1 MLESESLVL
10 RTDRLDLLP
19 MTQHFAPRMF
29 KVLNDP
35 SLYEFTG
42 GSPPKDLATLADLY
56 KRWECRMSPNG
67 SELWC
72 NWALHLRMQ
81 DELIGHVQ
89 ATVLPESADLAW
101 VVGSAWQRQGYATE
115 AAESVFQLLLQS
127 GVRKIRASIHPD
139 HTASIKIAEALG
151 MHLTTEFSG
160 DERIWE
166 YVALVN
172 SDIDVVEYSPLHREE
187 LVRMWRASF
196 EQGVGVTDPH
206 SIEEQLRYFDE
217 KVLPDNRVLEVVDR
231 SSSKVIGFM
240 AYTRDMISHLYVHVG
255 LQRRGIG
262 SLLLQRAKRESNGN
276 LRLFTFRQNKNA
288 RQFYEKHGFKAVRY
302 GFEENWKLED
312 VEYEWCR

>member
-1 MLESESLVL
+1 
-10 RTDRLDLLP
+10 
-19 MTQHFAPRMF
+19 
-29 KVLNDP
+29 
-35 SLYEFTG
+35 
-42 GSPPKDLATLADLY
+42 
-56 KRWECRMSPNG
+56 
-67 SELWC
+67 
-72 NWALHLRMQ
+72 
-81 DELIGHVQ
+81 
-89 ATVLPESADLAW
+89 
-101 VVGSAWQRQGYATE
+101 
-115 AAESVFQLLLQS
+115 
-127 GVRKIRASIHPD
+127 
-139 HTASIKIAEALG
+139 